1 MEDNIMTLVK
11 FSNQYPS
18 LFDRFLNNDFLDWSN
33 RNFSASNTT
42 LPSVNIKE
50 SAEAFEVNMAIP
62 GFTKDDF
69 KIELK
74 NDVLTITSEKQNES
88 ETDES
93 HEYAKMEYNYQSFSR
108 SFTLPH
114 TADSDKI
121 AAKYNNGIL
130 EVTIPKKEETKPK
143 LPKQIVIN

>member
-1 MEDNIMTLVK
+1 MEDKTMTLVK

-33 RNFSASNTT
+33 RNFSASNAT

-50 SAEAFEVNMAIP
+50 SGEAIEVNMAIP
-62 GFTKDDF
+62 GITKDDF

-74 NDVLTITSEKQNES
+74 NDVLTITSEKQS
-88 ETDES
+88 ENDTDES
-93 HEYAKMEYNYQSFSR
+93 QQYAKMEYNYQSFSR

-130 EVTIPKKEETKPK
+130 EVTIPKKEEAKPK
-143 LPKQIVIN
+143 APKQIEIN